1 MHWRLTADPVFLTSL
16 DQLEDTDETAAL
28 TEKLILRIKASP
40 LRAEPIGHTTV
51 RGVRGG
57 TPRTRFPTLVLF
69 YTAEEGVIR
78 LLRLERDVLPQS

>member
-1 MHWRLTADPVFLTSL
+1 MHWRLTADPGFFTSL
-16 DQLEDTDETAAL
+16 DQIEDTDETAAL

-40 LRAEPIGHTTV
+40 LRAEPIGHTKV

-57 TPRTRFPTLVLF
+57 TPGTRFPTLVLF

-78 LLRLERDVLPQS
+78 LLRLERDVPAQV